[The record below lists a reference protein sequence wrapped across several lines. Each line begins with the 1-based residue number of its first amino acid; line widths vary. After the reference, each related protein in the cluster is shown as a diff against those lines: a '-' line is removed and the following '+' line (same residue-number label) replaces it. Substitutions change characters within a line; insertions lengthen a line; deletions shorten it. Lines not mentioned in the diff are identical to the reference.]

1 MKKITLLFLLLT
13 VVSFGQTTTIPS
25 PAIASGAV
33 TLNFNKAGTALATY
47 TGTIYAHIG
56 LTVNGVRWQNVKGS
70 WGNNTTQP
78 ALTFVSETTYK
89 LDLTPDL
96 YAYFGGTAGSSITE
110 LCVVFRDDKSSENLQ
125 SGDNF
130 ISVGAF
136 QANLVQPGSGSNT
149 IISSGQSFTVS
160 A

>member
-70 WGNNTTQP
+70 WGNNSTQP
-78 ALTFVSETTYK
+78 ALTFVSGTTYK

-96 YAYFGGTAGSSITE
+96 FTYFGVPLGSSITE
-110 LCVVFRDDKSSENLQ
+110 ICVVFRDDKSSGNIQ
-125 SGDNF
+125 AGDYFLN
-130 ISVGAF
+130 VGAF
-136 QANLVQPGSGSNT
+136 QSTLIQPGSCR
-149 IISSGQSFTVS
+149 
-160 A
+160 